1 MKIGITGGIGSG
13 KSYVCKRLQAH
24 GIQVFDCDTAAKQL
38 MRTSPTLHQQL
49 TELIGPDAYTAEGK
63 LNKAVVAQF
72 LLSSPSNAK
81 AIDAIVHPAVFDAF
95 KQSGLEWMESAIL
108 YESGAYRL
116 VDKVVVVVAPEEI
129 RIKRVMKRDNI
140 SREKTLEWMNRQMD
154 QQDVVSKAD
163 FVVINDGE
171 TDLDN
176 QIIKI
181 IEQCNKQF

>member
-13 KSYVCKRLQAH
+13 KSYVCKLLEAR

-38 MRTSPTLHQQL
+38 MRTSPTLRQQL
-49 TELIGPDAYTAEGK
+49 TQLIGPNAYTAEGQ

-72 LLSSPSNAK
+72 LLASPANAK
-81 AIDAIVHPAVFDAF
+81 AIDAIVHPAVFEAF
-95 KQSGLEWMESAIL
+95 EQSGLQWMESAIL
-108 YESGAYRL
+108 FESGAYKL
-116 VDKVVVVVAPEEI
+116 VDKVIAVIAPKEV
-129 RIKRVMKRDNI
+129 RIQRVMQRDNI
-140 SREKTLEWMNRQMD
+140 SREKALDWMSRQWD
-154 QQDVVSKAD
+154 QREVIRKAD

-171 TDLDN
+171 KDLEN